1 MAITTPYAQTGSGYV
16 APSAAA
22 KSGVEALV
30 KSLASEWAKY
40 GMRFN
45 IIAPGPIET
54 KVKLILLVVSHCDKK
69 YTISKSANFLESNI
83 RYTVLTYLS
92 FSHNVPYYHVL
103 YVLAYS
109 P

>member
-16 APSAAA
+16 IPSAAA
-22 KSGVEALV
+22 KSGVEAMV

-54 KVKLILLVVSHCDKK
+54 KVQTCAHCIATPHSQHYNDI
-69 YTISKSANFLESNI
+69 T
-83 RYTVLTYLS
+83 
-92 FSHNVPYYHVL
+92 
-103 YVLAYS
+103 
-109 P
+109 